1 MSHGDDLEPF
11 SESLNDVFARLGLPD
26 PVLMSQVISEW
37 EILAGKPWVGRS
49 TPLFVRGQTLVVE
62 ASGPSMVAYLRYGES
77 SLLETLKERFGE
89 GLINSIEVVPPGRV

>member
-1 MSHGDDLEPF
+1 VSHGDDLEPF

-26 PVLMSQVISEW
+26 PVLMSQVSSEW

-89 GLINSIEVVPPGRV
+89 GLINSIEVVPPGRA